1 MNAAGASEP
10 QATAQPV
17 LLVLHRI
24 GPYHHARFAAIARRL
39 PLEVLETR
47 PESQE
52 YPWRP
57 GRDPGYPV
65 HRLHGACDPEQDPPT
80 AELDRQLA
88 ALLEQ
93 RRPRV
98 IVSVGWADRAYQRL
112 LLAASR
118 RRLPLVIVCDS
129 RWRDEPRRR
138 PKEWLKR
145 QLLRGYSAALV
156 AGQESRA
163 YLERLG
169 LPPPLIQQ
177 PWDVVDNDLF
187 ATATD
192 PPRNPVS
199 PEPDLAPLGPHLLCV
214 SRFVAKKN
222 HLGLLAA
229 YARYQRQGGRWGLRL
244 IGSGPLEPA
253 IRAAA
258 ARLTAPQR
266 LRIDPFLQLEQ
277 LLPAYG
283 AASGFVLASHTDQWG
298 LVVNEAMAAGLPV
311 LVSSACGCHADL
323 ITPGVTGFDFDPADD
338 AALTALMHRLE
349 RQTPAERAAM
359 LAAGRGRLQQQF
371 SLEACAAG
379 LERAVQQASQ
389 RPRHSR
395 RAALTARL
403 LSGGLVSGGLLSRPR
418 PGSTGLRPWLSGA
431 GAVLALLLAGEAIA
445 RWGLGLGDPPLYE
458 AHPQLE
464 YRLKPLQDVRRF
476 HNRVAI
482 NAYGMR
488 SAPLTPEPAPHTRRI
503 LLFGDSVLFGG
514 SQLDQPLI
522 ASERLPALLASA
534 APAGKAKPRLEIAN
548 ISAGSWGPGNWLA
561 WARLYGFLGASDVL
575 LLLSNHDARDNPTFA
590 PLDANHPERR
600 PASALV
606 ELLQRYL
613 WPRAAERLP
622 GLIPAP
628 PAPPP
633 EFAVDARS
641 PAALAQGL
649 ADLGAF
655 LDLARASGARVHMVQ
670 FWERQEVIAGRPLPD
685 QAAIAAV
692 ARARGV
698 PVLSAGPRFRRCSH
712 RSAAALG
719 ERRFDDLFIDVIH
732 PFTAAGQ
739 ACLAAT
745 LAEALADPPPAGRG
759 ENGSHEPPSLHRP
772 HQRHLR

>member
-1 MNAAGASEP
+1 MSAAVQPE
-10 QATAQPV
+10 PV

-47 PESQE
+47 PDSQE
-52 YPWRP
+52 YPWQP
-57 GRDPGYPV
+57 GIDPGYPV
-65 HRLHGACDPEQDPPT
+65 HRLSGSSDPEDDPPT
-80 AELDRQLA
+80 ADLDQQLA
-88 ALLEQ
+88 SLLER

-98 IVSVGWADRAYQRL
+98 IISVGWADRAYQRL

-129 RWRDEPRRR
+129 RWRDEPRRW
-138 PKEWLKR
+138 PKEWLKQ

-169 LPPPLIQQ
+169 LPPALIQQ
-177 PWDVVDNDLF
+177 PWDVVDNDRF
-187 ATATD
+187 ATATTATTTATATA
-192 PPRNPVS
+192 S
-199 PEPDLAPLGPHLLCV
+199 PDPDLAPLGPHLLCV

-229 YARYQRQGGRWGLRL
+229 YDRYQRQGGRWGLRL

-253 IRAAA
+253 IRSAA
-258 ARLTAPQR
+258 ARLAEPQR

-283 AASGFVLASHTDQWG
+283 AASAFVLASHTDQWG

-323 ITPGVTGFDFDPADD
+323 ITAGVTGWDFDPADD
-338 AALTALMHRLE
+338 TALTALMRRLE
-349 RQTPAERAAM
+349 RQTPAERVTM
-359 LAAGRGRLQQQF
+359 VAAGRERLEQHF
-371 SLEACAAG
+371 SLDACAGG
-379 LERAVQQASQ
+379 LERAVEQASQ
-389 RPRHSR
+389 QPRHSR
-395 RAALTARL
+395 RATLVARL
-403 LSGGLVSGGLLSRPR
+403 LSSRLPGPLPGG
-418 PGSTGLRPWLSGA
+418 PGVRLRPWLAA
-431 GAVLALLLAGEAIA
+431 GGTVLALVLASEAIA

-458 AHPQLE
+458 DHPQLE

-476 HNRVAI
+476 HNRVTI

-488 SAPLTPEPAPHTRRI
+488 SAPLTPRPAAHTRRI

-514 SQLDQPLI
+514 SQLDQHLI
-522 ASERLPALLASA
+522 ASELLPPLLASS
-534 APAGKAKPRLEIAN
+534 APAGRASSRLEIGN

-590 PLDANHPERR
+590 PLDTNHPEQR

-628 PAPPP
+628 PSPPP

-641 PAALAQGL
+641 PAALARGL

-655 LDLARASGARVHMVQ
+655 LDLAKASGARVRVVQ
-670 FWERQEVIAGRPLPD
+670 FWERQEVISGRPLPD

-692 ARARGV
+692 ARARGL
-698 PVLSAGPRFRRCSH
+698 PVFSAGPRFRRCSH
-712 RSAAALG
+712 RTAAALG
-719 ERRFDDLFIDVIH
+719 ERRYDDLFIDVIH

-745 LAEALADPPPAGRG
+745 LAEALAEQPPASRG
-759 ENGSHEPPSLHRP
+759 ENGSHESPSLHRP
-772 HQRHLR
+772 HQRQLR